1 MICIFSCVG
10 IKAAGVGARGFISTG
25 PCRREREASG
35 FELGTICLRTRL
47 SAPMR
52 SDCTD
57 AFECSDWF
65 APMRSDWFAP
75 MLSSVLIGLH
85 RCALIGLHRCFRVF

>member
-10 IKAAGVGARGFISTG
+10 IKAAGVVGARGFISTG

-52 SDCTD
+52 SD
-57 AFECSDWF
+57 
-65 APMRSDWFAP
+65 WFAP

-85 RCALIGLHRCFRVF
+85 QCVQSCSWGGGTACNG